1 MREVYDCFMFYNEVE
16 ILQLRIRELY
26 DSVDYFVIV
35 EAKNKHQDGEERETV
50 FDKIDKR
57 KLSRYK
63 DKIKYFQVDL
73 EKTNP
78 FDRENEHRNKTY
90 TCVRGLNPDDND
102 IILVSDLD
110 EMPNKEKFDHAFRIL
125 DTGEPVVYF
134 NQMYFV
140 YFYNCYSGKNV
151 TGTAATTFNTLRQIQ
166 SQNGFGP
173 QTLRNNKDFRVHV
186 DNGGWHFSYM
196 GGANNIRLKSESIFD
211 GIPASEEFFQEQIEE
226 AIRIKKSPYSN
237 QDLVFLD
244 PAIKDKQIES
254 VDLRAG
260 QYYVNS
266 NFTTL
271 LPSEITKNNK
281 RYEKYFH
288 RESV

>member
-1 MREVYDCFMFYNEVE
+1 MRKIYDCFMFYNEVD

-35 EAKNKHQDGEERETV
+35 EAKNKHQDGESRDTV
-50 FDKIDKR
+50 FDKLDKR
-57 KLSRYK
+57 KFSRYK
-63 DKIKYFQVDL
+63 DKIRYFQVNLD
-73 EKTNP
+73 KMTP
-78 FDRENEHRNKTY
+78 FDRENEHRNKIF
-90 TCVRGLNPDDND
+90 TCVSELMPDEED

-110 EMPNKEKFDHAFRIL
+110 EIPNKEKFDHAFRIL

-151 TGTAATTFNTLRQIQ
+151 TGTAAVTFNTLRQIN

-186 DNGGWHFSYM
+186 ENGGWHFSYM
-196 GGANNIRLKSESIFD
+196 GGADRIRLKSESIFD

-237 QDLVFLD
+237 QDLVFLN
-244 PAIKDKQIES
+244 PSVKESQIQS

-260 QYYVNS
+260 QYYMNPHFSTV
-266 NFTTL
+266 
-271 LPSEITKNNK
+271 LPTEIADNNK
-281 RYEKYFH
+281 RYEEYIH